1 LGVLKVRHKTG
12 AITVPFNVD
21 PFHDQFVD
29 LYDTHFARVFRC
41 LDRLSGDPAL
51 AADLAQE
58 AFVRL
63 YKRGSAPD
71 EPAPWLITVALNLLR
86 NAKSTEARRFR
97 LLTPVRGTAALADPP
112 ADPGETL
119 EAAEARTR
127 VRAALARLDERDRQ
141 LLMLRS
147 EGYRYQELAAALGL
161 NPASVG
167 VLLAR
172 AKRAFRAAYEE
183 HGDAR

>member
-1 LGVLKVRHKTG
+1 LGVLKARHKTG
-12 AITVPFNVD
+12 AITVPSSVD

-58 AFVRL
+58 TFVRL

-71 EPAPWLITVALNLLR
+71 EPAAWLITVALNLLR

-97 LLTPVRGTAALADPP
+97 LLTPARGAAALADPP

-119 EAAEARTR
+119 EAAEAGTR

-141 LLMLRS
+141 LLMLRA
-147 EGYRYQELAAALGL
+147 EGYRYHELAAALGL
-161 NPASVG
+161 NSASVG

-172 AKRAFRAAYEE
+172 AKRAFRAFYEE
-183 HGDAR
+183 PDAR